1 MLYVSRL
8 RRAVELGFSDLAA
21 YYEKRYRDERCRLEQ
36 IAAELGCAESAV
48 RTDPATARARSR
60 PDTLARG
67 APASAAL
74 TFDAP
79 PPNHPVGCRGPRLQ
93 QS

>member
-48 RTDPATARARSR
+48 RTDLRRLGLGPYRTRSHGARWQAAR
-60 PDTLARG
+60 
-67 APASAAL
+67 
-74 TFDAP
+74 
-79 PPNHPVGCRGPRLQ
+79 
-93 QS
+93 

>member
-36 IAAELGCAESAV
+36 IATELDCAESAV
-48 RTDPATARARSR
+48 RTDLQRLGLGPDRTRSHGARCQ
-60 PDTLARG
+60 
-67 APASAAL
+67 AP
-74 TFDAP
+74 
-79 PPNHPVGCRGPRLQ
+79 R
-93 QS
+93 